1 MPNSVEE
8 FDQAL
13 SGDATWESALGIPS
27 GVLEVYAVL
36 GSQYYEQGLVED
48 ARAMFNA
55 VITLNHRSH
64 LGYAGL
70 GAIELRDGS
79 PETALQY
86 LEQAYARDPTDL
98 VVCGNL
104 GEVLVLLGRTQEAAR
119 YLKESAA
126 LDPSEINTYANRA
139 RAILAALAA

>member
-1 MPNSVEE
+1 MPNSAED

-13 SGDATWESALGIPS
+13 NGDATWEAALGIPS

-36 GSQYYEQGLVED
+36 GAQYYEQGLVAD

-70 GAIELRDGS
+70 GALELRDGN
-79 PETALQY
+79 PDLALQH
-86 LEQAYARDPTDL
+86 LEQAYARDPSDL

-104 GEVLVLLGRTQEAAR
+104 GEVLVLLGRRDEAAR

-126 LDPSEINTYANRA
+126 LDPNETNPYANRA